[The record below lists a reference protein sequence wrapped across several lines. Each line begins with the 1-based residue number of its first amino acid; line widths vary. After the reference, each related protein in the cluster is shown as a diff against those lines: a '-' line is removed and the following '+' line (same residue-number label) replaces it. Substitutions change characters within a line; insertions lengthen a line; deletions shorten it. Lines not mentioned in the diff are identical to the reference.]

1 MFAGKKNLTDS
12 LHSDYFQIGVET
24 GDINAVQILLRAGA
38 EPGRVNPVLKTSAVH
53 AAAGQARP
61 DMLKALVGNILS
73 FELDMKLLK
82 SYFILN
88 YQNYVIFK
96 NDIFL
101 SI

>member
-1 MFAGKKNLTDS
+1 M
-12 LHSDYFQIGVET
+12 
-24 GDINAVQILLRAGA
+24 
-38 EPGRVNPVLKTSAVH
+38 LKTSAVH

-88 YQNYVIFK
+88 Y
-96 NDIFL
+96 
-101 SI
+101 